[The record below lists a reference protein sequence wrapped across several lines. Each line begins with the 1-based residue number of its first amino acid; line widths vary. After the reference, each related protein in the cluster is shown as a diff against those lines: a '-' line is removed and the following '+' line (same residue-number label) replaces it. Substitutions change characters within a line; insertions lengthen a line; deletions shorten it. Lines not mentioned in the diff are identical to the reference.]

1 MGSSPGHD
9 TWVLFTTVKHYAL
22 TFDTHYL
29 IIKTPS
35 KVSLQLPIIWFQGIY
50 NFGLD
55 VYFCKFNICQD
66 LSCLFFAPCQLASL
80 AFSNLQYSC
89 FHILLHSLGYSNQLL
104 PVSPYK
110 SLMRYYLSFPLF
122 KTCQMRI
129 SMNLFKYQNKPQGKI
144 FLNVN
149 FKIRISYFLYY
160 LDKSSFPVSFFHLS
174 FFNYK

>member
-50 NFGLD
+50 NLALTSTSVNSISVRISAVSSLLPVSSPVWHFPI
-55 VYFCKFNICQD
+55 YNIPAFTFCCT
-66 LSCLFFAPCQLASL
+66 LSA
-80 AFSNLQYSC
+80 
-89 FHILLHSLGYSNQLL
+89 SNQLL

-160 LDKSSFPVSFFHLS
+160 LDKSSFLVSFFHLS

>member
-1 MGSSPGHD
+1 MYLSSSSISQM
-9 TWVLFTTVKHYAL
+9 VLFLHNLKITNTLQKMSFNGRQYRRTHGLCNFNDTQKTTSSNSILLYN
-22 TFDTHYL
+22 
-29 IIKTPS
+29 
-35 KVSLQLPIIWFQGIY
+35 KVNNAVS
-50 NFGLD
+50 
-55 VYFCKFNICQD
+55 YFCKFNICQD

-89 FHILLHSLGYSNQLL
+89 FHNFLHSLGYSNQLL

-149 FKIRISYFLYY
+149 FKINAINGQQRSTR
-160 LDKSSFPVSFFHLS
+160 
-174 FFNYK
+174 